1 MIQIR
6 NNVFETNSSSTHV
19 LALNWYYA
27 KDYLM
32 NYLKLLRSYDNTELK
47 IKPIEEIGEEGCF
60 KTIEEKLRYLWTALC
75 MNPEIDIYLTTENEY
90 IKENLENSDPV
101 KFLKLLKKVFPK
113 VEFLP
118 PENPIGGK
126 GHYLFYSIE
135 DLDWFFSGD
144 FDLPDPLKNSA
155 HYHKFWDYCDL
166 NNEDFLRLFME
177 RGIII
182 YYNRDN
188 EYLVNKYK
196 ELGKENIIYSFE
208 G

>member
-6 NNVFETNSSSTHV
+6 NNIFETNSSSTHV
-19 LALNWYYA
+19 LALNWYYV

-32 NYLKLLRSYDNTELK
+32 GHLKKLFNYDKLEFK
-47 IKPIEEIGEEGCF
+47 IKPIEEMEEKGCF
-60 KTIEEKLRYLWTALC
+60 KTIEEKLRYLWTMLC
-75 MNPEIDIYLTTENEY
+75 MNPEIDRYLTTENEY
-90 IKENLENSDPV
+90 IKENLENSNPV
-101 KFLKLLKKVFPK
+101 RFLKLLRKVFPK

-118 PENPIGGK
+118 PKESIISEK
-126 GHYLFYSIE
+126 HCLLYSIE

-144 FDLPDPLKNSA
+144 FNLPDILKNSA
-155 HYHKFWDYCDL
+155 HYRRFWKFCDL

-177 RGIII
+177 RGTII

-188 EYLVNKYK
+188 EYLRNKYK
-196 ELGKENIIYSFE
+196 ELEKENVIYSFS